1 MHFCLKQTQL
11 NLVSLRIISLACLL
25 CWAFACSEKTDTPTL
40 FELVPSKHSGID
52 FNNLIQPFEHD
63 TLNALEYDVL
73 YHGGGVGV
81 GDFNGDGLQDIL
93 FAGNLVSSKLY
104 INRGDFKFEDVTE
117 KAGVTTDRWCTGVSV
132 SDVNQDGL
140 PDVYLSVANAKA
152 SKFNR
157 SNLLYI
163 NQGVSKE
170 DIPTFKEVSAEYGL
184 GEDGFSI
191 QSAFFDYDKDGDLDC
206 YILSNAVEKTG
217 RNRLHRKLNNG
228 QGPSNDRL
236 YENVGVQNG
245 HPVFKDVS
253 LAAGIVKEG
262 HGLGLCVTDLN
273 QDGWLDV
280 YCANDFVSNDV
291 IWINN
296 QNGTFTDKSAEFL
309 KHTSYN
315 SMGVDIQD
323 FNNDGLS
330 DICVVD
336 MLPEVEQRRKMMVMK
351 TNRDFFKLATN
362 LGYQDQYVRN
372 VLQLN
377 QGNNQFSEIGQMAGI
392 HATDWSWAPLLAD
405 YDNDGLKDVMITNGY
420 RRDIT
425 NLDYVVYL
433 NQQASYE
440 GLSREEVQQNRV
452 KKLYELPEVK
462 IQNYIY
468 KNNGNLTFE
477 NVSDFWGLRE
487 KTYSNGA
494 AYADLD
500 NDGDLDLVFN
510 NIDSEASIYRNNLI
524 SSDPTRMMG
533 TEDDTH
539 FVRLQLRSNTV
550 ENKTVGAKVQLV
562 LPSGELKYQENLSI
576 RGYMSSVDPV
586 LSFGL
591 GSATAFKVEV
601 TWADGKVQ
609 HIENLA
615 PDTLHSID
623 YAPQEDNLLLTEKD
637 DQEVFKLLDADSL
650 GLTFKHQ
657 EYAFDEFKRTFSLH
671 QQYNQLS
678 PGIAIGDVDGNGLD
692 DIFVGADSK
701 QMRAIYLQK
710 NPGTFKALLQGENN
724 MEDMGALLFDADAD
738 GDKDLYVVSGGSV
751 NVKSKDYLYHD
762 RLYLNDGSGKM
773 VRAQNKIPKTHFSG
787 SVVAAADFDRDGD
800 LDIFRGSRVRAG
812 EFPLIP
818 DSYLLRNDKG
828 IFEDV
833 TTELG
838 EGLEKIGMVSA
849 ALWTDYNQDGWFD
862 LLVVGEFMPITFF
875 ENQNGKL
882 VKDERA
888 TLPTSSG
895 WWNSITSGDFDQDGD
910 IDYIAGNLGLNSQ
923 YRASLNEPL
932 KVYGLDF
939 DDNGAIDPI
948 ITYYKDGNQVPV
960 AVRDVMHD
968 QMRSLINKRF
978 RSYDEYSRATINT
991 IFDDKQLKNAQV
1003 LSAVEMRSCYIENTG
1018 NSNFVLRS
1026 LPMEAQ
1032 IAPTFGSLAND
1043 FNEDGFLDILLVG
1056 NSEAFETYTG
1066 PYDASMG
1073 TLLFG
1078 NGRGNFTYV
1087 PQTKSGLY
1095 LAHDQKALG
1104 TINTGNENLIVL
1116 TNNNAETQ
1124 LLRLSHRES
1133 RSYLALEPMEVSLE
1147 IVFTNGKIERRE
1159 IGYGSGYLTQS
1170 SRGFY
1175 APKELVKVR
1184 IYNFSGVNTRTIN
1197 GTGHEVNMITQ

>member
-1 MHFCLKQTQL
+1 MLFLT
-11 NLVSLRIISLACLL
+11 
-25 CWAFACSEKTDTPTL
+25 FACSEETDTPTL
-40 FELVPSKHSGID
+40 FKLITSEHSGIT
-52 FNNLIQPFEHD
+52 FNNQIQPFEHD

-73 YHGGGVGV
+73 YNGGGVGI
-81 GDFNGDGLQDIL
+81 GDFNGDGLPDIL

-104 INRGDFKFEDVTE
+104 LNRGDFKFEDITE
-117 KAGVTTDRWCTGVSV
+117 KAGVATDRWCTGVSV

-140 PDVYLSVANAKA
+140 PDVYLSVANARA
-152 SKFNR
+152 SETDR

-163 NQGVSKE
+163 NQGVDE
-170 DIPTFKEVSAEYGL
+170 EGVPTFRETSAEYGL
-184 GEDGFSI
+184 ADSGFSI
-191 QSAFFDYDKDGDLDC
+191 QSAFFDYDNDGDLDC

-217 RNRLHRKLNNG
+217 RNRLHRKVNNG
-228 QGPSNDRL
+228 KSLSNDRL

-273 QDGWLDV
+273 KDGWLDV

-296 QNGTFTDKSAEFL
+296 QDGTFTDKSAEFL
-309 KHTSYN
+309 RHTSYN

-351 TNRDFFKLATN
+351 TNRDFFKLAKN

-372 VLQLN
+372 VLQIN
-377 QGNNQFSEIGQMAGI
+377 QGKNGQGNNQFSEIGQLAGI

-440 GLSREEVQQNRV
+440 GRSEEAAQQNRV
-452 KKLYELPEVK
+452 RKLYELPELEM
-462 IQNYIY
+462 QNYLY

-477 NVSDFWGLRE
+477 KVSDAWGLRE

-510 NIDSEASIYRNNLI
+510 NIDSEASVYRNNLI
-524 SSDPTRMMG
+524 SSDSSQAVG
-533 TEDDTH
+533 TENKHH
-539 FVRLQLRSNTV
+539 FVRLQLASNTTK
-550 ENKTVGAKVQLV
+550 NKAVGAKVKLV
-562 LPSGELKYQENLSI
+562 LASGELKYQENLPV

-586 LSFGL
+586 LCFGL
-591 GSATAFKVEV
+591 GSATTFTTEV
-601 TWADGKVQ
+601 TWADGTTQ
-609 HIENLA
+609 HLDNLA
-615 PDTLHSID
+615 PDTLHKIT
-623 YAPQEDNLLLTEKD
+623 YAPQEDNLRPAETDNQQVFALLR
-637 DQEVFKLLDADSL
+637 ADSL
-650 GLTFKHQ
+650 GLTFRHQ
-657 EYAFDEFKRTFSLH
+657 EYPFDEFKRTFSLH
-671 QQYNQLS
+671 QQYNQFS
-678 PGIAIGDVDGNGLD
+678 PGIAVGDVDGNGLD
-692 DIFVGADSK
+692 DIFIGADSK
-701 QMRAIYLQK
+701 QTRSIYLQK
-710 NPGTFKALLQGENN
+710 TAGTFEALPQGENN
-724 MEDMGALLFDADAD
+724 TEDMGALFFDADAD
-738 GDKDLYVVSGGSV
+738 GDRDLYVVSGGSV
-751 NVKSKDYLYHD
+751 NLMNKNYLYND
-762 RLYLNDGSGKM
+762 RLYLNDGSGNM
-773 VRAQNKIPKTHFSG
+773 VRSQNIIPKTQFSG

-800 LDIFRGSRVRAG
+800 LDIFRGSRVRVG
-812 EFPLIP
+812 KFPVIP
-818 DSYLLRNDKG
+818 DSYLFQNDNG
-828 IFEDV
+828 TFEDV

-838 EGLEKIGMVSA
+838 EGLQKVGMVSA

-882 VKDERA
+882 VKDDSA
-888 TLPTSSG
+888 TLPASSG
-895 WWNSITSGDFDQDGD
+895 WWNSITPGDFDQDGD

-923 YRASLNEPL
+923 YQASLHEPL
-932 KVYGLDF
+932 TVYGLDF
-939 DDNGAIDPI
+939 DNNGSIDPI

-960 AVRDVMHD
+960 AVRDVMHE
-968 QMRSLINKRF
+968 QMSSLINQRF
-978 RSYDEYSRATINT
+978 GSYDDYSRATINT
-991 IFDDKQLKNAQV
+991 VFDDEQLSNAQA

-1018 NSNFVLRS
+1018 NSRFTLKS

-1032 IAPTFGSLAND
+1032 MAPVFGSLASD
-1043 FNEDGFLDILLVG
+1043 FNKDGFLDILLVG
-1056 NSEAFETYTG
+1056 NSQAFETYTG
-1066 PYDASMG
+1066 PYDASLG

-1078 NGRGNFTYV
+1078 NGRGSFAYV
-1087 PQTKSGLY
+1087 PQAKSGLY
-1095 LAHDQKALG
+1095 LTHDQKALA
-1104 TINTGNENLIVL
+1104 TINTGTENLIVL
-1116 TNNNAETQ
+1116 TNNDAETQ
-1124 LLRLSHRES
+1124 LLRLSDPETRN
-1133 RSYLALEPMEVSLE
+1133 YVALEPMEVSVE
-1147 IVFTNGKIERRE
+1147 IVFTDGSTERRE
-1159 IGYGSGYLTQS
+1159 VGYGSGYLTQS

-1175 APKELVKVR
+1175 APNQLVKEMR
-1184 IYNFSGVNTRTIN
+1184 IYNYLGVNTRIIDGAGHVIN
-1197 GTGHEVNMITQ
+1197 VAAK